1 MRGEEP
7 ATMCRKTPAGRL
19 DARRLVSQTET
30 MSTHNLNR
38 QNVADTTAEPT
49 VTDRLPVGAD
59 RLGIDAEGRIHYWHR
74 AGDQVLVV
82 EPTADLEAR
91 IERIDVSPG
100 EEFTKYINHAAAI
113 CGWERLEYDEDAVGA
128 SLGGDR

>member
-1 MRGEEP
+1 
-7 ATMCRKTPAGRL
+7 MCRKTPAGRL

-82 EPTADLEAR
+82 EPTAALEAR

-100 EEFTKYINHAAAI
+100 EEFTKYISHAAEI
-113 CGWERLEYDEDAVGA
+113 CGWERLEYDEDAIGA
-128 SLGGDR
+128 ALGGDR